1 MAWRR
6 GLFFLIWLLGALW
19 TAGPSAGLKSA
30 AYGEYEVKAALLYKL
45 AKFTEWPPEAFLSEP
60 EHLVYC
66 VMGRG
71 PMGDALEKAVAGK
84 AVGGRRIVVRRGL
97 KAGELSGCQVVFLH
111 GTEDGELA
119 RVLSALGNRSVLL
132 VGESRCFATR
142 GGMINLIVEDER
154 IRFEIN
160 PMRSQEAHLRI
171 SPNLLNLA
179 RIVSSGKG
187 CDEDVP
193 S

>member
-1 MAWRR
+1 MAWKR
-6 GLFFLIWLLGALW
+6 GLGLLIWLLGALW
-19 TAGPSAGLKSA
+19 SVRPSAGLKPA

-45 AKFTEWPPEAFLSEP
+45 AKFTEWPPEAFLDEP

-66 VMGRG
+66 VVGRG
-71 PMGDALEKAVAGK
+71 PMGDALVEAVEGK
-84 AVGGRRIVVRRGL
+84 AVGGREVVVRRVS
-97 KAGELSGCQVVFLH
+97 KAGDFSGCQVVFLH
-111 GTEDGELA
+111 STEDHELVK
-119 RVLSALGNRSVLL
+119 VLSALGNRPVLL

-187 CDEDVP
+187 CDADVP